1 MKRKVITIVFLVFFS
16 LLIILA
22 SIYLKREYLT
32 GIIEQKVLHKV
43 EDVVGRQIK
52 FSGSHVSLF
61 PFYWQLNNVYVL
73 QEDDGKALLT
83 AKEVTVYLSLFNLLT
98 KNVDIE
104 NIRFVE
110 SSLTIKR
117 YPGGRMNI
125 EGLFP
130 DRPKTGWHV
139 KIDKMQVVN
148 GRIKISDQVNGRD
161 VVLTKATGYIYP
173 DLDKKEVTTD
183 LSGSGDYKDPYLSQ
197 KNLKAKGNL
206 VFVIKEK
213 KLERVK
219 FRDVKISSGN
229 GSNISGDG
237 YIRRDDYVELKGNA
251 VISLKDVASN
261 IHIKKDFN
269 GKVTFKGSIKGKLPL
284 PAVEGDVDAEGVA
297 YDGVKYGKVKG
308 RLLWEDKLFT
318 LANIKG
324 NILGGEIDGNIRIDH
339 KEGIPSYI
347 VKLKGKSLEPY
358 KVLSRYASG
367 ISTSLDK
374 KGVFNMEIEANGRG
388 LERNEIASKGWLTYE
403 AENQKLSLSGE
414 LNKGLNL
421 SIGMTGELKDIAGYL
436 HIPHFPLHGAASLSG
451 EISGTIEKPVVS
463 GVVAMP
469 EGIVNGVTFDTVTA
483 DLSLS
488 EGNLTLKP
496 VTFRRSDAIYSIS
509 GNIRFRSPGFKDP
522 YFDLQGDIA
531 QGNPKDIVSIF
542 YKDLPL
548 HMKAGGKMSFRGDTK
563 DFSGSADMHV
573 FGGSAYDQTFE
584 SGYVAATLTIDRVI
598 IERVSIERKDET
610 AEGKGWI
617 GFAGES
623 KGEFYAEL
631 SSVQFILQNVDILKK
646 RLPAVSG
653 TGTLKVK
660 GSGKISDP
668 VVEAEIQIPHLM
680 INGTDTGLT
689 QLTVSKEGDVLKL
702 NGNIMDIHYDGTM
715 AWNKDAW
722 IEVTVHMN
730 NSRLNT
736 FLLLLKPSLARDI
749 TIIAT
754 GEIVLKG
761 SLSDFNTLKAD
772 AVLSQVTAIYGEY
785 KLENDGDIHL
795 SYEANRLFL
804 DIVRFKGEGTS
815 IGMIGNLVPNGEVN
829 VFINGEAD
837 LRLLTL
843 FTPEIKYSK
852 GKAFLAFLMS
862 GELRNPFIQGGLA
875 IRDGTI
881 RSATLKQTLEGA
893 ELSLFFNGREIVLES
908 MSGHLGGGTVNVT
921 GKVTT
926 EDFIV
931 KEFAF
936 VLEIADAI
944 FRYPEGL
951 TSKIDGTLIFQG
963 TPESRGL
970 RGEINIEKTAYEKK
984 MNIRSLVLELQ
995 KKKVKAEQPFPF
1007 IGDTELNIHIAG
1019 KKDLRINNN
1028 IAKLPFEIDL
1038 ILKGTIDRPLL
1049 FGRMEAHEGT
1059 FVFSRND
1066 FKVLSATA
1074 DFVSPDSIKPV
1085 IDIHASTEV
1094 RGYRI
1099 EMRLAGPV
1107 DKINL
1112 ALSSDPFLSE
1122 TDILALLTTGQTASE
1137 ASETMAEVGA
1147 LEATAFLTAPIQEK
1161 LEEALTD
1168 IIKIDRFQV
1177 DPYYSS
1183 SSASGGARLTVG
1195 KRLMDDRLYVTY
1207 TTGLTTVEELIKLE
1221 YLLNKNVYLVGER
1234 DELGR
1239 ISGDL
1244 KFRFEFK

>member
-1 MKRKVITIVFLVFFS
+1 
-16 LLIILA
+16 
-22 SIYLKREYLT
+22 
-32 GIIEQKVLHKV
+32 
-43 EDVVGRQIK
+43 
-52 FSGSHVSLF
+52 
-61 PFYWQLNNVYVL
+61 
-73 QEDDGKALLT
+73 
-83 AKEVTVYLSLFNLLT
+83 
-98 KNVDIE
+98 
-104 NIRFVE
+104 
-110 SSLTIKR
+110 
-117 YPGGRMNI
+117 MNI

-148 GRIKISDQVNGRD
+148 GHIKISDQVTGRD
-161 VVLTKATGYIYP
+161 VVLKSVAGYIYP
-173 DLDKKEVTTD
+173 DLDKKEVSTD
-183 LSGSGDYKDPYLSQ
+183 LSGSGDYKDPYLSH

-213 KLERVK
+213 KLNRIK
-219 FRDVKISSGN
+219 FRDINISSRK
-229 GSNISGDG
+229 GSYISADGFVGRDG
-237 YIRRDDYVELKGNA
+237 YVDLKGKAFVLLNDIAGSIPGKKELK
-251 VISLKDVASN
+251 
-261 IHIKKDFN
+261 
-269 GKVTFKGSIKGKLPL
+269 GKVTFNGGIKGNLPL
-284 PAVEGDVDAEGVA
+284 PVIDGNIDAEGVA

-308 RLLWEDKLFT
+308 RLLWEEKLFT

-339 KEGIPSYI
+339 KNGIPSYT
-347 VKLKGKSLEPY
+347 VKLKGKTLEPY
-358 KVLSRYASG
+358 KVMSRYVPG
-367 ISTSLDK
+367 ISSSLDK
-374 KGVFNMEIEANGRG
+374 KGVFDMEIDANGRG
-388 LERNEIASKGWLTYE
+388 LDRNEIASKGWLTYHD
-403 AENQKLSLSGE
+403 ENQKLSLSGE

-436 HIPHFPLHGAASLSG
+436 HIPHFPLHGVASLSG
-451 EISGTIEKPVVS
+451 EISGSIEKPVVS

-483 DLSLS
+483 DISLS

-496 VTFRRSDAIYSIS
+496 VTFRRSDAIYSIT

-522 YFDLQGDIA
+522 YFDVQGDIT

-548 HMKAGGKMSFRGDTK
+548 HMKASGKMSFRGGIK

-573 FGGSAYDQTFE
+573 FGGSAYGQTFE
-584 SGYVAATLTIDRVI
+584 NGYVAATLTTDRVI
-598 IERVSIERKDET
+598 IERVSVERKDET

-631 SSVQFILQNVDILKK
+631 NSEQFILQNVDILKK
-646 RLPAVSG
+646 RLPSVSG

-660 GSGKISDP
+660 GSGKINDP
-668 VVEAEIQIPHLM
+668 VVEADIQVPHLM

-722 IEVTVHMN
+722 IEVTAHMN

-749 TIIAT
+749 TITAT

-761 SLSDFNTLKAD
+761 SLSDFNTIKAD
-772 AVLSQVTAIYGEY
+772 AVLSQVTTVYGEY
-785 KLENDGDIHL
+785 SLENDGEIHL
-795 SYEANRLFL
+795 SYEANRLSL

-815 IGMIGNLVPNGEVN
+815 LGMIGNLVPNGEVN

-862 GELRNPFIQGGLA
+862 GELRNPIIQGGLA

-908 MSGHLGGGTVNVT
+908 MSGKLGGGTVNVT

-926 EDFIV
+926 EDFVV

-963 TPESRGL
+963 TPELRGL
-970 RGEINIEKTAYEKK
+970 RGEINIEKTAYEK
-984 MNIRSLVLELQ
+984 R
-995 KKKVKAEQPFPF
+995 
-1007 IGDTELNIHIAG
+1007 
-1019 KKDLRINNN
+1019 
-1028 IAKLPFEIDL
+1028 
-1038 ILKGTIDRPLL
+1038 
-1049 FGRMEAHEGT
+1049 
-1059 FVFSRND
+1059 
-1066 FKVLSATA
+1066 
-1074 DFVSPDSIKPV
+1074 
-1085 IDIHASTEV
+1085 
-1094 RGYRI
+1094 
-1099 EMRLAGPV
+1099 
-1107 DKINL
+1107 
-1112 ALSSDPFLSE
+1112 
-1122 TDILALLTTGQTASE
+1122 
-1137 ASETMAEVGA
+1137 
-1147 LEATAFLTAPIQEK
+1147 
-1161 LEEALTD
+1161 
-1168 IIKIDRFQV
+1168 
-1177 DPYYSS
+1177 
-1183 SSASGGARLTVG
+1183 
-1195 KRLMDDRLYVTY
+1195 
-1207 TTGLTTVEELIKLE
+1207 
-1221 YLLNKNVYLVGER
+1221 
-1234 DELGR
+1234 
-1239 ISGDL
+1239 
-1244 KFRFEFK
+1244 

>member
-1 MKRKVITIVFLVFFS
+1 LKRKAITIVSLVFFS
-16 LLIILA
+16 LLIIFA
-22 SIYLKREYLT
+22 SLYLKHEYLT
-32 GIIEQKVLHKV
+32 KIIEQKVLHKV
-43 EDVVGRQIK
+43 EDAIGRRIE

-61 PFYWQLNNVYVL
+61 PFYWQLNNAHIL
-73 QEDDGKALLT
+73 QEDKENTLLT
-83 AKEVTVYLSLFNLLT
+83 AKEVRVYLSLLKLQR
-98 KNVDIE
+98 KIVHIE

-110 SSLTIKR
+110 SSLVIKR
-117 YPGGRMNI
+117 YSDGRMNI

-148 GRIKISDQVNGRD
+148 GRIKISDQVTGRD
-161 VVLTKATGYIYP
+161 VVLKSVAGYIYP
-173 DLDKKEVTTD
+173 DLDKKEVSTD
-183 LSGSGDYKDPYLSQ
+183 LSGSGDYKDPYLSH

-213 KLERVK
+213 KLNRIKV
-219 FRDVKISSGN
+219 RDINISSRK
-229 GSNISGDG
+229 GSYISADGFVGRDG
-237 YIRRDDYVELKGNA
+237 YVDLKGKVFVLLNDIAGNIPGKKELK
-251 VISLKDVASN
+251 
-261 IHIKKDFN
+261 
-269 GKVTFKGSIKGKLPL
+269 GKVTFNGGIKGNLPL
-284 PAVEGDVDAEGVA
+284 PVIDGNIDAEGVA

-308 RLLWEDKLFT
+308 RLLWEEKLFT

-324 NILGGEIDGNIRIDH
+324 NIIGGEIDGNIRIDH
-339 KEGIPSYI
+339 KNGIPSYT

-358 KVLSRYASG
+358 KVLSRYVSG
-367 ISTSLDK
+367 ISSSLDK
-374 KGVFNMEIEANGRG
+374 KGVFDMEIEAKGRG
-388 LERNEIASKGWLTYE
+388 LDRNEIASKGWLTYHD
-403 AENQKLSLSGE
+403 ENQKLSLSGE

-436 HIPHFPLHGAASLSG
+436 HIPHFPLHGVASLSG
-451 EISGTIEKPVVS
+451 EISGTLDKPVVN

-483 DLSLS
+483 DLALS
-488 EGNLTLKP
+488 DGNLTLKP
-496 VTFRRSDAIYSIS
+496 VTFRQSDAIYNIS

-522 YFDLQGDIA
+522 YFDLQGDIT
-531 QGNPKDIVSIF
+531 QGNTKDIVSIF

-548 HMKAGGKMSFRGDTK
+548 HMKTSGKMSFRGGIK
-563 DFSGSADMHV
+563 DFSGSADMHI
-573 FGGSAYDQTFE
+573 FSGSAYGQTFE
-584 SGYVAATLTIDRVI
+584 SGYVAATLKTDRVI
-598 IERVSIERKDET
+598 IERVNVERKDET

-631 SSVQFILQNVDILKK
+631 NSEQFILQNVDILKK

-660 GSGKISDP
+660 GSGKISEP
-668 VVEAEIQIPHLM
+668 VVEAAIQVPHLM
-680 INGTDTGLT
+680 INGTDTGVT
-689 QLTVSKEGDVLKL
+689 QLTVSKEGDALKL

-722 IEVTVHMN
+722 IEVTAHMN

-749 TIIAT
+749 TITAT

-785 KLENDGDIHL
+785 RLENDGEIHL
-795 SYEANRLFL
+795 SYEANRLSL

-908 MSGHLGGGTVNVT
+908 MSGNIGGGTVNVT

-926 EDFIV
+926 EDFVV

-1049 FGRMEAHEGT
+1049 FGRLEAHEGT

-1221 YLLNKNVYLVGER
+1221 YLLSKNVYLVGER

-1239 ISGDL
+1239 MSGDL

>member
-1 MKRKVITIVFLVFFS
+1 
-16 LLIILA
+16 
-22 SIYLKREYLT
+22 
-32 GIIEQKVLHKV
+32 
-43 EDVVGRQIK
+43 
-52 FSGSHVSLF
+52 
-61 PFYWQLNNVYVL
+61 
-73 QEDDGKALLT
+73 
-83 AKEVTVYLSLFNLLT
+83 
-98 KNVDIE
+98 
-104 NIRFVE
+104 
-110 SSLTIKR
+110 
-117 YPGGRMNI
+117 
-125 EGLFP
+125 
-130 DRPKTGWHV
+130 
-139 KIDKMQVVN
+139 
-148 GRIKISDQVNGRD
+148 
-161 VVLTKATGYIYP
+161 
-173 DLDKKEVTTD
+173 
-183 LSGSGDYKDPYLSQ
+183 
-197 KNLKAKGNL
+197 
-206 VFVIKEK
+206 
-213 KLERVK
+213 
-219 FRDVKISSGN
+219 
-229 GSNISGDG
+229 
-237 YIRRDDYVELKGNA
+237 
-251 VISLKDVASN
+251 
-261 IHIKKDFN
+261 
-269 GKVTFKGSIKGKLPL
+269 
-284 PAVEGDVDAEGVA
+284 
-297 YDGVKYGKVKG
+297 KG
-308 RLLWEDKLFT
+308 RLLWEEKLFT

-339 KEGIPSYI
+339 KNGIPSYT
-347 VKLKGKSLEPY
+347 VKLKGKTLEPY
-358 KVLSRYASG
+358 KVLSRYVHG
-367 ISTSLDK
+367 ISSSLDK
-374 KGVFNMEIEANGRG
+374 KGVFDMEIDANGRG
-388 LERNEIASKGWLTYE
+388 LDRNEIASKGWLSYHD
-403 AENQKLSLSGE
+403 ENQKLSLSGE

-421 SIGMTGELKDIAGYL
+421 SIGMTGELKDIASYL
-436 HIPHFPLHGAASLSG
+436 HIPHFPLHGVASLSG
-451 EISGTIEKPVVS
+451 EISGTLDKPVVN

-483 DLSLS
+483 DISLS

-496 VTFRRSDAIYSIS
+496 VTFRRSDAIYSIA

-522 YFDLQGDIA
+522 YFDLQGDIT

-548 HMKAGGKMSFRGDTK
+548 HMKASGKMSFRGDIK

-573 FGGSAYDQTFE
+573 FGGSAYGQTFE
-584 SGYVAATLTIDRVI
+584 SGYVAVALTTDRVI
-598 IERVSIERKDET
+598 IERVSVERKDET

-631 SSVQFILQNVDILKK
+631 NSEQFILQNVDILKK

-668 VVEAEIQIPHLM
+668 VVEAEIQVPHLM

-702 NGNIMDIHYDGTM
+702 NGKIIDIQYDGTM

-722 IEVTVHMN
+722 IEVTAHMN

-749 TIIAT
+749 TITAT

-772 AVLSQVTAIYGEY
+772 AVLSQVTAVYGEY
-785 KLENDGDIHL
+785 RLENDGDIHL
-795 SYEANRLFL
+795 SYETNRLSL

-862 GELRNPFIQGGLA
+862 GELRNPIIQGGLA

-908 MSGHLGGGTVNVT
+908 MSGKLGGGTVNVT

-926 EDFIV
+926 EDFVV

-1007 IGDTELNIHIAG
+1007 IGNTELNIHIAG

-1038 ILKGTIDRPLL
+1038 ILKGTIDHPLL

-1112 ALSSDPFLSE
+1112 VLSSDPTLSE

-1221 YLLNKNVYLVGER
+1221 YLLSKNVYLVGER

-1239 ISGDL
+1239 MSGDL
-1244 KFRFEFK
+1244 KFRFEFR